1 MSDPGAN
8 VSAMK
13 TVSFKKSGTLD
24 LFGLVTLTPG
34 VNVMDDDVWNKVK
47 DLKLGHNKTP
57 YVQWAREQ
65 GIIDYLDDESPAQ
78 VDESDSGA
86 SDADADPQSSDTAA
100 PESDNVAPA
109 PKKKGRP
116 AKGS

>member
-1 MSDPGAN
+1 
-8 VSAMK
+8 MK

-34 VNVMDDDVWNKVK
+34 VNAMDDDVWDKVK

-65 GIIDYLDDESPAQ
+65 GIIDYLDDEPQSLGLG
-78 VDESDSGA
+78 DYLDSESASGA
-86 SDADADPQSSDTAA
+86 SEVEPAAVTAA
-100 PESDNVAPA
+100 PESDSTPA

-116 AKGS
+116 SKG